1 MWANKVAL
9 FILIPV
15 SSFTD
20 TEKRHMSE
28 QGKSVVDVLK
38 EIRTAQGVS
47 SNERIDP
54 NKVSP
59 TLLEELGDA
68 VMDVMV
74 PDPREH
80 EWMDNMMGGW
90 MEPWRGGQYGYRRG
104 QMGGGMMGYPFSSWE
119 RGGFG
124 MMNYGFRRA
133 ILMWIILIALIVI
146 AVRLVVR
153 SQRLRESSGIGYSG
167 DRPVDIAK
175 KRYARARFPVKNS
188 NNCGKILN
196 REPRIL

>member
-1 MWANKVAL
+1 LWANKVAL

-20 TEKRHMSE
+20 TEKRYMSE

-59 TLLEELGDA
+59 TLLKELGDA

-80 EWMDNMMGGW
+80 EWMD
-90 MEPWRGGQYGYRRG
+90 
-104 QMGGGMMGYPFSSWE
+104 
-119 RGGFG
+119 
-124 MMNYGFRRA
+124 
-133 ILMWIILIALIVI
+133 I
-146 AVRLVVR
+146 
-153 SQRLRESSGIGYSG
+153 
-167 DRPVDIAK
+167 
-175 KRYARARFPVKNS
+175 
-188 NNCGKILN
+188 
-196 REPRIL
+196 